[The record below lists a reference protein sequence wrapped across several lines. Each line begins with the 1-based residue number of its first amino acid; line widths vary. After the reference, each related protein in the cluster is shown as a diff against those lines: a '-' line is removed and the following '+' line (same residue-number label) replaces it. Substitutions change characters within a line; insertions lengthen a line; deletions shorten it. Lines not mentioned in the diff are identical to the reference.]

1 MKPNVPS
8 IGILCLFLNTA
19 LVAKAQVPDSLL
31 SISDDSSRAIAI
43 GKLAANTAFLENDFT
58 KAYRLLNEAQ
68 KINSKLG
75 SAFVRAKLYR
85 ELGIIEQSKEN
96 SAGAIR
102 AYQQA
107 FDAFKAQNNKAMQI
121 DALNRLEQ
129 IYFKD
134 KEYETAEKHIQQ
146 ALSILQQNPDL
157 PAYLLADT
165 YNSLAAIKGEV
176 GKNQESL
183 TYLDKARKAYEKAGE
198 QPQVYITLLN
208 SAISLRKLGRVDES
222 IARFKKVESYA
233 TKTKFDELLL
243 HVYLNLPNTLMQ
255 MGDYPEAIRVTQE
268 ALDLMDRKPSL
279 EDYRNREEIYS
290 IFHKAYAA
298 QKDYQKAYEYLQLS
312 SQTRDS
318 LMGIEKKREL
328 ARLEAQFE
336 SKQKQQ
342 KIQEL
347 GSENKARQEQL
358 SIVLAILAALLLVTG
373 LIVWQYLRL
382 QRSKAKI
389 SQQSDQLKVL
399 MKELHHRVKN
409 NLAIVS
415 SLLKLQ
421 SNRLEEESAARA
433 VREGQQRV
441 EAMSLIHQRLYQTD
455 LLTSI
460 NMHEYIVDLIE
471 NLMVAYGYELDSF
484 DLRLSIEEKELD
496 VDLAIP
502 IGLILNELLTNS
514 FKHAYGS
521 VKTPMLSISLTRGQ
535 GLTLE
540 VKDNGPGLNE
550 MQWRQPGGSF
560 GKRLIRNLSEQ
571 TGGVYQIGNDNGTH
585 FKLHIAETPLR
596 KVA

>member
-1 MKPNVPS
+1 MKYLLSVA
-8 IGILCLFLNTA
+8 CTLFLIVTILEA
-19 LVAKAQVPDSLL
+19 AGAQVPDSLRT
-31 SISDDSSRAIAI
+31 IADDSSRAIAI
-43 GKLAANTAFLENDFT
+43 GKLAANTAFRENDFD
-58 KAYRLLNEAQ
+58 KAYRLLEEARQ
-68 KINSKLG
+68 INQKLG
-75 SAFVRAKLYR
+75 SEFVRAKLFR
-85 ELGIIEQSKEN
+85 EEGIIEQSKEN

-107 FDAFKAQNNKAMQI
+107 LELFEKLDKKEMQV

-129 IYFKD
+129 VYFKD
-134 KEYETAEKHIQQ
+134 KEYSTAEKYIQR
-146 ALSILQQNPDL
+146 AISLIQQNPDL
-157 PAYLLADT
+157 PAYLLGDS
-165 YNSLAAIKGEV
+165 YNALAAIKGEV
-176 GKNQESL
+176 GDNKQSVE
-183 TYLDKARKAYEKAGE
+183 YLDKARKAYEKAGE
-198 QPQVYITLLN
+198 EPQVYITLLN
-208 SAISLRKLGRVDES
+208 SAISLRKLGLVDES
-222 IARFKKVESYA
+222 VVRLKKAESYA
-233 TKTKFDELLL
+233 LRTNFTELLL

-255 MGDYPEAIRVTQE
+255 MNDYPEAIRVSQK
-268 ALDLMDRKPSL
+268 ALDLMKQHPAL
-279 EDYRNREEIYS
+279 EDYRQREEIYS
-290 IFHKAYAA
+290 ILQKAYAH
-298 QKDYQKAYEYLQLS
+298 QNEYKKAYNYLQLA

-328 ARLEAQFE
+328 ARLEAQYE
-336 SKQKQQ
+336 ARQSQQ

-347 GSENKARQEQL
+347 DLENEARQEQL
-358 SIVLAILAALLLVTG
+358 MIVIGLLSALLLFTG
-373 LIVWQYLRL
+373 LLAWQYRRL

-389 SQQSDQLKVL
+389 SEQSEQLKTL

-421 SNRLEEESAARA
+421 SNRLVEESAARA

-460 NMHEYIVDLIE
+460 NMQEYILDLAE
-471 NLMVAYGYELDSF
+471 NLMVAYGYALDSF
-484 DLRLSIEEKELD
+484 DLRLTIEEKELD

-502 IGLILNELLTNS
+502 LGLILNELLTNS
-514 FKHAYGS
+514 FKYAYEN
-521 VKTPMLSISLTRGQ
+521 VQKPMLSISLTRNQ

-550 MQWRQPGGSF
+550 MQWKQPGGSF

-585 FKLHIAETPLR
+585 FKLHIAEPTLR
-596 KVA
+596 RVA

>member
-1 MKPNVPS
+1 MKPNVSS
-8 IGILCLFLNTA
+8 IGIVCLFLNTA